1 MNGAAP
7 ELKQVEMPPQA
18 LLMQMGMGFIVSQA
32 ISVAC
37 KLFIADHLKTGAK
50 TVEELAALT
59 ETDAPSLYRL
69 MRALTSVGVFHKAEN
84 YFSNTALSEFLRSD
98 HPESLR
104 GALHMICD
112 REHWQPHGNMLQ
124 SVKTGEI
131 AFNYTFGMPVFPYFE
146 QHPEAAEIFDN
157 AMTSFSAMT
166 SNAVAAV
173 YDFSGA
179 QT

>member
-37 KLFIADHLKTGAK
+37 KLYIADHLKTGAK

-98 HPESLR
+98 NPESLR
-104 GALHMICD
+104 GALHMSATANTGSRTVICCKALKPA
-112 REHWQPHGNMLQ
+112 RSPLITLSECP
-124 SVKTGEI
+124 
-131 AFNYTFGMPVFPYFE
+131 
-146 QHPEAAEIFDN
+146 
-157 AMTSFSAMT
+157 FSRISSST
-166 SNAVAAV
+166 RKRLK
-173 YDFSGA
+173 FSIMR
-179 QT
+179 